1 MKHIIHDLKKNNI
14 KKLTFNETKTKTK
27 TKQNKKIELT
37 INIIS

>member
-27 TKQNKKIELT
+27 QNKKIELT